1 MNLQEINLQ
10 EKVVWRNLN
19 IFQKVPI
26 SAQASIECDANRTL
40 HRNHVHENVVFWGS
54 KT

>member
-1 MNLQEINLQ
+1 MIMNLQ

-26 SAQASIECDANRTL
+26 SAQAINACDANRTQPPVIATKML
-40 HRNHVHENVVFWGS
+40 FFGGKKHE
-54 KT
+54 